1 MVKRVNHIGIAVTD
15 LEKSLKTWE
24 SVFQFQAYGIEEVT
38 ERGVKVA
45 YLDIPGGSALELIEP
60 LEEGTPV
67 DRFLKQRGEGIHH
80 ICLEVEDI
88 DEAIRELKNK
98 GIEFVSEKPAKG
110 AGGSRIVFLRPRNI
124 NGVLIELKETG
135 SSKHESNTE
144 FKG

>member
-1 MVKRVNHIGIAVTD
+1 MNNKVHHIGIAVTD
-15 LEKSLKTWE
+15 LKKSLKRWE
-24 SVFQFQAYGIEEVT
+24 SVFQFQASEIEEVI
-38 ERGVKVA
+38 ERGVRVA
-45 YLDIPGGSALELIEP
+45 YLDIPGGSAVELIEP

-88 DEAIRELKNK
+88 DKAIRDLKNK

-110 AGGSRIVFLRPRNI
+110 AGGSRIVFLRPQNI

-135 SSKHESNTE
+135 SLKLESNTE

>member
-1 MVKRVNHIGIAVTD
+1 MDHVGIAVRD
-15 LEKSLKTWE
+15 IDQSLKTWE
-24 SVFQFQAYGIEEVT
+24 SVFQFQASEIEEVT

-45 YLDIPGGSALELIEP
+45 YLDIPGGSAVELIEP

-88 DEAIRELKNK
+88 DEAIRELINK

-110 AGGSRIVFLRPRNI
+110 AGGSRIVFLKPQNI
-124 NGVLIELKETG
+124 NGVLIELKESG
-135 SSKHESNTE
+135 SSKHESNTA

>member
-1 MVKRVNHIGIAVTD
+1 MIKKINHIGIAVRD
-15 LEKSLKTWE
+15 IEQSLKTWE
-24 SVFQFQAYGIEEVT
+24 SVFQFQASEIEEVT

-45 YLDIPGGSALELIEP
+45 YLDIPGGSAVELIEP

-110 AGGSRIVFLRPRNI
+110 AGGSRIVFLRPENI

-135 SSKHESNTE
+135 SEYRI
-144 FKG
+144 

>member
-1 MVKRVNHIGIAVTD
+1 MIKKMDHVGIAVRDT
-15 LEKSLKTWE
+15 EQSLKTWE
-24 SVFQFQAYGIEEVT
+24 SVFQFQASEIEEVT

-45 YLDIPGGSALELIEP
+45 YLDIPGGSAVELIEP

-110 AGGSRIVFLRPRNI
+110 AGGSRIVFLRPENI

-135 SSKHESNTE
+135 SEYRI
-144 FKG
+144 

>member
-1 MVKRVNHIGIAVTD
+1 MIKKLDHIGIAVRD
-15 LEKSLKTWE
+15 INQSLKKWE
-24 SVFQFQAYGIEEVT
+24 SVFAIKASGTEEVT

-45 YLDIPGGSALELIEP
+45 YLNIPGGSAVELIEP

-67 DRFLKQRGEGIHH
+67 DRFLKQQGEGIHH

-110 AGGSRIVFLRPRNI
+110 AGGSRIVFLRPQNI
-124 NGVLIELKETG
+124 NGVLIEIKETC
-135 SSKHESNTE
+135 SSKLESNTE